1 MSTSAIEGIGWAA
14 IDRLALC
21 MSIPLA
27 SLRQPDTLRPPGWT
41 AANYDG
47 RRPCLPTNAIRTV
60 AARIAK
66 KKGAA

>member
-1 MSTSAIEGIGWAA
+1 MSTSATEGIGWAA

-21 MSIPLA
+21 MSMPLA

-41 AANYDG
+41 AAEYDG
-47 RRPCLPTNAIRTV
+47 SRPCLPTTAIRAV
-60 AARIAK
+60 VELIAK